1 MDFFVWLLFTLL
13 GGAVGA
19 GTTSMLVKKRLVK
32 EEEQK
37 EIERQTAHLGFT
49 EQLEALRNRMSE
61 IREEGRQYWEELQ
74 EKAKECRKLKEQVK
88 MIADLEENIASLRTR
103 HTVLE
108 QEKKEYIVTVR
119 ELEEALALEK
129 EAVKEALFFVQGSH
143 YLPGSVVLDLMRQ
156 AKKEKE

>member
-19 GTTSMLVKKRLVK
+19 GITSMLIKKRLVK

-74 EKAKECRKLKEQVK
+74 EKTKECRKLKEQVM

-103 HTVLE
+103 NTVLE
-108 QEKKEYIVTVR
+108 QEKNSCLVNVQ

-129 EAVKEALFFVQGSH
+129 EAIKEALFFVQGSH
-143 YLPGSVVLDLMRQ
+143 YLPGSVVQDLMRQ

>member
-1 MDFFVWLLFTLL
+1 MDFFVWLLFIIL

-19 GTTSMLVKKRLVK
+19 GITSMLIKKKLAK

-37 EIERQTAHLGFT
+37 ESERQTAHLGFT
-49 EQLEALRNRMSE
+49 EQLEAMRNRMTE

-74 EKAKECRKLKEQVK
+74 EKTKECRKLTEQVK
-88 MIADLEENIASLRTR
+88 MIAGLEENIASLRTK

-108 QEKKEYIVTVR
+108 QEKNSCLVNVQ

-129 EAVKEALFFVQGSH
+129 EVIKEALFFVQGSH
-143 YLPGSVVLDLMRQ
+143 YLPGSVVQDLMRQ